1 MNEPLTINLDLQL
14 RSLHEESKY
23 AFSFHRWKWTQ
34 CFVYDKLLAPCFPL
48 IFPDKRHTM
57 GLSSASIP
65 PSFSLSLSLSLSHT
79 VSLSLCL
86 SLALSPPD
94 VRYSGRVCAAGCRL
108 TLFKTMITS
117 FRLVLQLSTP
127 GAPTAGTPTD
137 HSTHTQTTTTH
148 THTHTHTHART
159 HTHAMQYGLKKQPQ
173 GWVIKQK
180 TMTPYITFHK
190 VSH

>member
-1 MNEPLTINLDLQL
+1 MKEPLTINLDLQL

-23 AFSFHRWKWTQ
+23 AFSFHRWKWTR
-34 CFVYDKLLAPCFPL
+34 CFIYDKLLAPCFPL

-57 GLSSASIP
+57 GLSSASTP
-65 PSFSLSLSLSLSHT
+65 PPPLSLCLYLSLSHT
-79 VSLSLCL
+79 VSLYVST
-86 SLALSPPD
+86 SLSPPD

-137 HSTHTQTTTTH
+137 HSTHTNNRPTH
-148 THTHTHTHART
+148 THTHTHKHAIWPP
-159 HTHAMQYGLKKQPQ
+159 K
-173 GWVIKQK
+173 
-180 TMTPYITFHK
+180 MTAELSHQTKNNDILHYISQSK
-190 VSH
+190 Y